1 MDATPPAAAG
11 STSRPSPSSG
21 IPLALR
27 RLAIGLAGLAVAVL
41 AGAACALS
49 FDDLR
54 ALAIAGRA
62 EPGLAY
68 LYPAGFDALLV
79 VALIS
84 VPLLRGARLLVR
96 LQAGLV
102 LLLLLT
108 AAATAAVTTASGV
121 AFDVRRAAIVVA
133 LLPWVMLVIAFWL
146 LLVLVKHAQ
155 ARRADLDGVSD
166 AGEIVPFDGDDSD
179 DSDDDRPQSGPPVA
193 TSRSSTDTPIA
204 SARPSASTPVATS
217 RSNAGTHI
225 PTSRPSS
232 GTPIA
237 SARPSTADAPD
248 TASRFGTAAGPA
260 ASYRSSTDDGP
271 GVPTDPYPVLKEA
284 AEPVRH
290 APSPTLA
297 PEATE
302 APETPPVTELP
313 AGAESASE
321 AVAPTEPEHPT
332 DSATE
337 TETVPR
343 PVTDAPATIGSKPQP
358 VAESP
363 APTGSKP
370 QPVAEQAPPGRKRPQ
385 RPIRW
390 GDLVRP
396 YAGDVLVHPRPKKT
410 PTGTTPPAEI
420 GSEHKAT
427 PAEPA
432 TERSTAPT
440 EPAHEHGAMT
450 AEAADEHGGSPTKP
464 AAERS
469 STSAEPSA
477 EHGGSAT
484 EPAVEVVVEDI
495 ADEDMWN
502 DEDTVSV
509 VDVTATEFA
518 EPLESAELARPL
530 DLDPPQPSDTEP
542 AQPSKAAG
550 SEPAE
555 PAEVLEPERSEPAE
569 HRRTE
574 PDAERSHAE
583 PDAERSEPAEDDAEA
598 LGLRGTVS
606 LVAASDEASAELSRR
621 YGEAAE
627 EIAERFARP
636 RRDESGVDTRP
647 LRQLR
652 DAPDPAH
659 ASEAADPEEQPT
671 TGLEPRSAEPEGGS
685 VPLAPPSGRMR
696 STPRPP
702 S

>member
-1 MDATPPAAAG
+1 MDATPPAAG
-11 STSRPSPSSG
+11 STSRPSPSTG

-54 ALAIAGRA
+54 VLAIAGQA

-102 LLLLLT
+102 LLLLLA
-108 AAATAAVTTASGV
+108 AAATAGVATASGV

-133 LLPWVMLVIAFWL
+133 LVPWVMLVVALWL

-166 AGEIVPFDGDDSD
+166 AGEIVPFDGEDRDNSD
-179 DSDDDRPQSGPPVA
+179 GDRPQSLTPLA
-193 TSRSSTDTPIA
+193 TSPSSGDTPIA
-204 SARPSASTPVATS
+204 SARPS
-217 RSNAGTHI
+217 GDI
-225 PTSRPSS
+225 
-232 GTPIA
+232 PIA
-237 SARPSTADAPD
+237 SARPSGDILVASARPD
-248 TASRFGTAAGPA
+248 TAHARETASQSGTTDPPD
-260 ASYRSSTDDGP
+260 ASYRSSSADGP
-271 GVPTDPYPVLKEA
+271 AVPTDPYPVLKEA
-284 AEPVRH
+284 AAPIRH
-290 APSPTLA
+290 APSPALA
-297 PEATE
+297 PEATK
-302 APETPPVTELP
+302 APETASATEPPTRTETTSEPL
-313 AGAESASE
+313 AASE
-321 AVAPTEPEHPT
+321 PLATPTPGHQT

-337 TETVPR
+337 TGT
-343 PVTDAPATIGSKPQP
+343 APQP
-358 VAESP
+358 VADPPSATGSEPQLATESP
-363 APTGSKP
+363 ATTGSAP
-370 QPVAEQAPPGRKRPQ
+370 PPRTEQAPPERKQRQ

-410 PTGTTPPAEI
+410 PPGATPPAESS
-420 GSEHKAT
+420 SEHSAT
-427 PAEPA
+427 PTTAGHSATSAEPAAALTSTSAEPA
-432 TERSTAPT
+432 TESTATPS
-440 EPAHEHGAMT
+440 EPT
-450 AEAADEHGGSPTKP
+450 AELGATPAAP
-464 AAERS
+464 AAE
-469 STSAEPSA
+469 
-477 EHGGSAT
+477 
-484 EPAVEVVVEDI
+484 VIMEDI
-495 ADEDMWN
+495 ADDEMWN

-509 VDVTATEFA
+509 VDLTATEFA
-518 EPLESAELARPL
+518 ASLESAGHAE
-530 DLDPPQPSDTEP
+530 PSDMERRQRSNAEP
-542 AQPSKAAG
+542 AQPSSAADADPVQPLNAAG
-550 SEPAE
+550 SESPE
-555 PAEVLEPERSEPAE
+555 PAEVSDAEPSELIEPA
-569 HRRTE
+569 
-574 PDAERSHAE
+574 AASLGER
-583 PDAERSEPAEDDAEA
+583 EA
-598 LGLRGTVS
+598 VP

-636 RRDESGVDTRP
+636 RHDESEVDTRP

-652 DAPDPAH
+652 DEPDPAH

-671 TGLEPRSAEPEGGS
+671 SRREPQNKESEDSS